1 MNVATIAGGL
11 VALFIAAAAFVSLRG
26 RGATPGSVGLLLR
39 LLAIAVTAGI
49 VVALLPFTI
58 DDSGAAASYLLG
70 VPVVAAVCPLIAD
83 LTHRAVGITT
93 TVAALVML
101 VWALI
106 LGLGIGLW
114 FVLPAL
120 LLGMAAIATTGSR
133 HAAAPRNQ
141 DA

>member
-1 MNVATIAGGL
+1 MNVATIVGGL
-11 VALFIAAAAFVSLRG
+11 VALFIVAAAFVSLRR
-26 RGATPGSVGLLLR
+26 RGAAAGSVGLMLR
-39 LLAIAVTAGI
+39 LLAIAATAWI

-58 DDSGAAASYLLG
+58 DDSGGAASYLLG

-83 LTHRAVGITT
+83 LTHRAVGVTT
-93 TVAALVML
+93 TVSALVML
-101 VWALI
+101 LWGLL

-120 LLGMAAIATTGSR
+120 LLGVAAIATMATR
-133 HAAAPRNQ
+133 HAAVPRNQ

>member
-1 MNVATIAGGL
+1 MNVATVAGGL
-11 VALFIAAAAFVSLRG
+11 VALFIAAAAFVSVRRRG
-26 RGATPGSVGLLLR
+26 GAPGSVGLVLR
-39 LLAIAVTAGI
+39 LLAVAATAWI
-49 VVALLPFTI
+49 VVALMPFTI

-70 VPVVAAVCPLIAD
+70 VPVVVAVCPLIAD

-93 TVAALVML
+93 AVAALVML
-101 VWALI
+101 LWALI

-120 LLGMAAIATTGSR
+120 LLGMAAIATTASR
-133 HAAAPRNQ
+133 PATAPRNQ

>member
-11 VALFIAAAAFVSLRG
+11 VALFIVAAAFVTLRG
-26 RGATPGSVGLLLR
+26 RGTAPRSVGLIMR
-39 LLAIAVTAGI
+39 LLAVAATAWI

-58 DDSGAAASYLLG
+58 DDSGAAAGYLLG
-70 VPVVAAVCPLIAD
+70 VPVVVAVCPLIAD
-83 LTHRAVGITT
+83 LTHRAVHITT

-114 FVLPAL
+114 FVLPAV
-120 LLGMAAIATTGSR
+120 LLGMAAIATTASTDRSGR
-133 HAAAPRNQ
+133 P
-141 DA
+141 

>member
-1 MNVATIAGGL
+1 MNVATIAGGV

-26 RGATPGSVGLLLR
+26 RAPASGAAGLLLR
-39 LLAIAVTAGI
+39 LLALAATAWIVIALA
-49 VVALLPFTI
+49 PFTI
-58 DDSGAAASYLLG
+58 DDSGAAAGYLLG

-83 LTHRAVGITT
+83 LAHRAVATTT
-93 TVAALVML
+93 TVGALVML
-101 VWALI
+101 VWALL

-120 LLGMAAIATTGSR
+120 LLGAAAIAAMANRGATV
-133 HAAAPRNQ
+133 PRNQ